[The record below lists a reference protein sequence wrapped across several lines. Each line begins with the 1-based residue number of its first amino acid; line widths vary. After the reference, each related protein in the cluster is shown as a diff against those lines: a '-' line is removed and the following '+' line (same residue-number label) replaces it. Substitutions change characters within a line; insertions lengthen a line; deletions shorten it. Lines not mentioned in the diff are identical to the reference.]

1 MGYLPNSAGPG
12 ISTLVS
18 TETARVYIAS
28 TAVERG
34 QMVPFTAY
42 DGSQDNDSGH
52 WRQVQA
58 YANNNGFERFWGV
71 ASKDV
76 PVGGWATLTVR
87 GIVQVKVEGQS
98 ATKSGDPAV
107 RTPSAI
113 VVLTPLTCDQST
125 TTTSSNAYKA
135 ASGDAM
141 LAQPV
146 NRADV
151 THVASGGTAM
161 VWCLFEGLTPQ
172 AMV

>member
-18 TETARVYIAS
+18 TETARVYLAS
-28 TAVERG
+28 SAVQRG
-34 QMVPFTAY
+34 QLVPFTAY

-71 ASKDV
+71 ATKDV
-76 PVGGWATLTVR
+76 PLGGWATVTVR
-87 GIVQVKVEGQS
+87 GIVQVKVEAAT

-107 RTPSAI
+107 RTPAAI
-113 VVLTPLTCDQST
+113 AVLAPLTCDQST
-125 TTTSSNAYKA
+125 STVASNAYKA

-146 NRADV
+146 NQANT
-151 THVASGGTAM
+151 THLSAGAVGM

-172 AMV
+172 AMA